1 MSSARRTRRCFIE
14 YLNADRDLV
23 STLQRS
29 DMTPEQKDSMLE
41 FTSKGLHSA
50 SETSGDKIWDIL
62 RAATEARDAKET
74 PQQKA
79 ERKLREKQE
88 ADTEITE
95 AEANRCSVHRTNM
108 ASEPWLPCTYQ
119 DGSVGAVANPNF
131 DESWDTSKQ

>member
-50 SETSGDKIWDIL
+50 FETSGDKIWA
-62 RAATEARDAKET
+62 RRHGGEGCERDAS
-74 PQQKA
+74 
-79 ERKLREKQE
+79 
-88 ADTEITE
+88 TE
-95 AEANRCSVHRTNM
+95 
-108 ASEPWLPCTYQ
+108 
-119 DGSVGAVANPNF
+119 G
-131 DESWDTSKQ
+131 